1 MSVGVQDDMM
11 EIHEMITTCLKRL
24 GYKDEPLTEEIPEDV
39 QAAIDKV
46 RLSHDLPEDCN
57 EAFALVINHYKTK
70 LLGIDVTKLYHF
82 KAVVTRFMM
91 RDESK
96 TNPQK
101 AIKISLKALD
111 MVKDTDLRILIL
123 EELAD
128 GYGRLEYTDIALD
141 YMFEIIDYMPIDPV
155 WCYEMASYYMVKLDF
170 KEAIQYFEMAS
181 TLMGGYEYKSDTV
194 YSPHLFQGKMQI
206 HFGHGY
212 SKCLF
217 SLGRYEEAII
227 VEHAWSIY
235 FNQEYGGRTSSTCFW
250 ATCDYMRGTFREKYL
265 DGEYGTQ
272 DDITIELLALCSIEK
287 DSTPAP
293 ISLPLSGSWHK
304 ANLSLLWLFG

>member
-1 MSVGVQDDMM
+1 
-11 EIHEMITTCLKRL
+11 
-24 GYKDEPLTEEIPEDV
+24 
-39 QAAIDKV
+39 
-46 RLSHDLPEDCN
+46 
-57 EAFALVINHYKTK
+57 
-70 LLGIDVTKLYHF
+70 
-82 KAVVTRFMM
+82 
-91 RDESK
+91 
-96 TNPQK
+96 
-101 AIKISLKALD
+101 
-111 MVKDTDLRILIL
+111 
-123 EELAD
+123 
-128 GYGRLEYTDIALD
+128 
-141 YMFEIIDYMPIDPV
+141 MPIDPV

-206 HFGHGY
+206 QFGHGY

-235 FNQEYGGRTSSTCFW
+235 FNQEYGGRTSSTCSW

-272 DDITIELLALCSIEK
+272 DDITIEFLALCSTRNPSPSATTCEAYRREPRFARHPPPPLA
-287 DSTPAP
+287 SLANTPHCSLRSPTSPHPPPRSPRPPPPDPSWRSDPGLWRPNAP
-293 ISLPLSGSWHK
+293 DGPGRGL
-304 ANLSLLWLFG
+304 